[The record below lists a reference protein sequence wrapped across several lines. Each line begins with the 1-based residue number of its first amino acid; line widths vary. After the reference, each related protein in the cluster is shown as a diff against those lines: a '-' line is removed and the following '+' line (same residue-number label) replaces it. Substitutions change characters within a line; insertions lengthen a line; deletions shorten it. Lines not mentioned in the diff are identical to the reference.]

1 MRHGGTWRWEGA
13 IKVREFALAII
24 VVLGVLGAAA
34 PCVGQEPA
42 KVYRI
47 GFMSFTVPPPS
58 TERTAHG
65 CPING
70 SSNWQAMVEG
80 LRERGY
86 VLGQNLL
93 IECRFNAGREA
104 RSPAIAEELV
114 GLNVDLIVAA
124 STANVRAARQ
134 ATSTIP
140 IVMVGVID
148 PAGRGLVASL
158 ARPGGNVTGL
168 AEDAGVQIAGKYL
181 QLLKEIVP
189 HLTRAAVL
197 TYRLDTPEIVF
208 RTEVEAAARA
218 LGVTLQYYELREP
231 EKLEGAFA
239 DMTKARAEGLVVMP
253 APFTG
258 AHARRIVELAAQ
270 GRLPAVYPFRE
281 HAEAG
286 GLLVYDINRAAVWR
300 RIGHYVDRIFK
311 GARPADLPVE
321 QPADF
326 DLILNLSTA
335 KTLGLTIPQTLL
347 QRADEVIQ

>member
-1 MRHGGTWRWEGA
+1 M
-13 IKVREFALAII
+13 
-24 VVLGVLGAAA
+24 VLGILAASA
-34 PCVGQEPA
+34 PSAGQQPA

-47 GFMSFTVPPPS
+47 GYMSFAVAPPS
-58 TERTAHG
+58 AERTANG
-65 CPING
+65 CPVKG

-86 VLGQNLL
+86 VQGQNLV
-93 IECRFNAGREA
+93 IECRSNEGREA
-104 RSPAIAEELV
+104 RSPAIAEEFV

-140 IVMVGVID
+140 IVMVAVID
-148 PAGRGLVASL
+148 PAGRGLVANL
-158 ARPGGNVTGL
+158 ARPGGNVTGP
-168 AEDAGVQIAGKYL
+168 ADDAGTQIAGKYL

-189 HLTRAAVL
+189 QLTRAAVL
-197 TYRLDTPEIVF
+197 TYRLDTPENVF
-208 RTEVEAAARA
+208 RAETEAAARA

-231 EKLEGAFA
+231 EKLDGAFA

-253 APFTG
+253 APFMA

-270 GRLPAVYPFRE
+270 ARLPAVYPFRE

-286 GLLVYDINRAAVWR
+286 GLVVYDINRAAVWR

-326 DLILNLSTA
+326 DLILNLRTA
-335 KTLGLTIPQTLL
+335 TTLGLTIPQTLL
-347 QRADEVIQ
+347 LRADEVNQ